1 MVVKKNPIKKNV
13 FLPFKIHTYKAVDR
27 SAEEDDNHAALKL
40 VFITFYPQILSPV
53 QKLTHSLSQGPITCY
68 VVFCVEP
75 EACRDNAVFLF
86 ANIFSCAATQ
96 YVIMFV
102 FFLFFFFSV
111 CHIRLDQ
118 TEVKQTKPNHLPC
131 QNHLSQ
137 TRPNLTKFD
146 HTKSI

>member
-40 VFITFYPQILSPV
+40 KIVSIMFLSTNKNLSPV

-75 EACRDNAVFLF
+75 EACRDIAVFLF
-86 ANIFSCAATQ
+86 ANT
-96 YVIMFV
+96 FV
-102 FFLFFFFSV
+102 
-111 CHIRLDQ
+111 
-118 TEVKQTKPNHLPC
+118 T
-131 QNHLSQ
+131 
-137 TRPNLTKFD
+137 
-146 HTKSI
+146 